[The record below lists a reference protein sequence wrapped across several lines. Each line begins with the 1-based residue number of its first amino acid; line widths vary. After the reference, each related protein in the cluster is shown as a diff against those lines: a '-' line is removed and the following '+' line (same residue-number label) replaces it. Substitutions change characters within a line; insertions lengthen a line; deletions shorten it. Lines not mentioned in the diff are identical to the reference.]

1 MARIRSRFDSWAKRP
16 WKQGD
21 TAHATLFAAA
31 CLLIEE
37 GYSEEQI
44 RTILQ
49 AGAEQVTDRR
59 VTERE
64 VDSAIRYAQFRDQSG
79 RAAPRWPEFNP
90 YLHAEVSKGFSVE
103 DLRAS
108 SGPVPDSAEACLEA
122 LFPGD
127 PLLCVGAT
135 AYAFETR
142 PRSQWSGF
150 LAAMPYIVPN
160 PMSAIWGTTAE
171 GKQSMHTLSNTG
183 PRTFLVV
190 EFDSGSLDEHAA
202 LLRYLS
208 KLRPLV
214 LAVYSGGKS
223 LHGWFQ
229 APEAEDY
236 QNATFFASA
245 ASLGADTRMWLKS
258 QFTRVPG
265 GMNRKSQKP
274 QEILFFNPPLQK
286 QCHAST

>member
-1 MARIRSRFDSWAKRP
+1 MARIRSRFDAWARRP

-37 GYSEEQI
+37 GYDEDQI
-44 RTILQ
+44 STILL
-49 AGAEQVTDRR
+49 AGAGQVSDRR

-64 VDSAIRYAQFRDQSG
+64 IDSAIRYAQFRDQSG
-79 RAAPRWPEFNP
+79 RAGPRWPDFNP

-103 DLRAS
+103 DLRAC
-108 SGPVPDSAEACLEA
+108 SGPIPDSPESCLEA

-127 PLLCVGAT
+127 PLLCIGAT

-142 PRSQWSGF
+142 HRSLWAGF
-150 LAAMPYIVPN
+150 LQAMPYLVPN

-171 GKQSMHTLSNTG
+171 GKQSMHTLSNTS
-183 PRTFLVV
+183 PRTHLVV
-190 EFDSGSLDEHAA
+190 EFDSGTLDEHAA
-202 LLRYLS
+202 MLRYLS

-223 LHGWFQ
+223 LHGWFR
-229 APEAEDY
+229 APEAEEY
-236 QNATFFASA
+236 QNAAFFGA
-245 ASLGADTRMWLKS
+245 AAALGADTRMWLKS

-265 GMNRKSQKP
+265 GTNRKTQKR
-274 QEILFFNPPLQK
+274 QEILFFNPNN
-286 QCHAST
+286 T